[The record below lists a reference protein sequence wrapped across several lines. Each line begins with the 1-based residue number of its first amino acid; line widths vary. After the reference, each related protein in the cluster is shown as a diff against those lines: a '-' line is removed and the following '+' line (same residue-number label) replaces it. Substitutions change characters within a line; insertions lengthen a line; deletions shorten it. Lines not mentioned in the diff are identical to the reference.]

1 MSIVIMIL
9 SFVAIYYIFSIPR
22 IRRNKEETRRILEI
36 QKSYAKA
43 DDDNTEED
51 NNEDSMKKCPA
62 RAEEIKQEAIKCR
75 YCGESTVVSKSSIPP
90 DVLSRA
96 TLWKVHKIKNPKE
109 YGGWSRFMGAWGII
123 PIIGLPIGLIGLS
136 SDSKVKNAQ
145 AKSLIF
151 TSLLFTLLGFGNFW
165 VGNFG
170 GNSSYSS
177 ISNATCIEVQKNAK
191 GSKLKNAFGG
201 TFKVLEVKNSMEIL
215 RTKDKLVCLG
225 DLRLDNGNDRS
236 KLRMELTSED
246 GNFWY
251 KYSVE

>member
-1 MSIVIMIL
+1 MKKCPYCAEEIL
-9 SFVAIYYIFSIPR
+9 KEAIKCKYC
-22 IRRNKEETRRILEI
+22 KEDISVLQVQKVKPPI
-36 QKSYAKA
+36 Q
-43 DDDNTEED
+43 
-51 NNEDSMKKCPA
+51 DSMKKCPIC
-62 RAEEIKQEAIKCR
+62 AEEIKQEAIKCS
-75 YCGESTVVSKSSIPP
+75 YCKESTVVSKSSIPP

-109 YGGWSRFMGAWGII
+109 YGGWSGFMGVWGII

-151 TSLLFTLLGFGNFW
+151 TSLFFTLLWFGNFW

-177 ISNATCIEVQKNAK
+177 ISNATCIEVKKNAK
-191 GSKLKNAFGG
+191 GSELRNGFGG
-201 TFKVLEVKNSMEIL
+201 TSKVLEVKNSMEIL

-225 DLRLDNGNDRS
+225 DLRLDSGNGT

-246 GNFWY
+246 GKIWG